1 MGIPIV
7 LIVEIVAI
15 LLMEALGGDI
25 ICWWSVRYSVV
36 GLRVSLMIYKEFCSS
51 LELFL
56 TTATP
61 LSSST
66 ILNNISSLL
75 PFVLKMSQ
83 QQVGSLVLTIV
94 VDDLMSILYRIT
106 YVSINPLMAWWEKS
120 QSCLRL
126 VLR

>member
-1 MGIPIV
+1 
-7 LIVEIVAI
+7 
-15 LLMEALGGDI
+15 
-25 ICWWSVRYSVV
+25 
-36 GLRVSLMIYKEFCSS
+36 MIYKEFCSS

-61 LSSST
+61 PSSSI

-94 VDDLMSILYRIT
+94 VDDLMSILYRT
-106 YVSINPLMAWWEKS
+106 VYVSINLLMAWWEKS
-120 QSCLRL
+120 QSCLHL
-126 VLR
+126 VSR